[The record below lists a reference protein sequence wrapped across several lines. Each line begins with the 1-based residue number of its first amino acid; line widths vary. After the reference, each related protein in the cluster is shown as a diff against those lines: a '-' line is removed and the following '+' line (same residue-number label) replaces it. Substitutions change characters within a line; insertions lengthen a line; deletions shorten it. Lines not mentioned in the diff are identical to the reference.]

1 LRKNSL
7 LVALS
12 LCSVLLLA
20 PAAPAQRSKKSGKR
34 TVVAKRA
41 VTSGAETGLVGI
53 KLFDSGTRVVSVYGS
68 PDAIEA
74 VTLGGGGAGPGAG
87 PGGGKGGAPG
97 LSSGGLGGGSGAAG
111 PPVGFDAPGSLGSFD
126 FGNSVLDFQK
136 GGGMVAGP
144 PNDGGGGGGG
154 TGGGGGGGMV
164 GGVGGNSDRII
175 FTRWVYNRNASK
187 YGFILD
193 KFNHVVQIEAIG
205 MESGKART
213 RRGLGFGSS
222 WASMI
227 KKYGAPDGYEIAG
240 DNIVARYLS
249 KNKVAFRFSR
259 LGENKPHVVT
269 GIVVAA
275 GKR

>member
-1 LRKNSL
+1 
-7 LVALS
+7 
-12 LCSVLLLA
+12 
-20 PAAPAQRSKKSGKR
+20 
-34 TVVAKRA
+34 VAKKGT
-41 VTSGAETGLVGI
+41 TSGAETGLVGI
-53 KLFDSGTRVVSVYGS
+53 KLFDSGIKVVSVYGS

-87 PGGGKGGAPG
+87 PGGGGGRGAPG
-97 LSSGGLGGGSGAAG
+97 LSSGGLGGGGGAGAAG
-111 PPVGFDAPGSLGSFD
+111 PPVGYNGPGSIGSFD
-126 FGNSVLDFQK
+126 FGDSVLDFQK

-144 PNDGGGGGGG
+144 PVDGGGGGGG
-154 TGGGGGGGMV
+154 ATMPGGGPGGMGGGNGERV
-164 GGVGGNSDRII
+164 V

-205 MESGKART
+205 MDAGKART
-213 RRGLGFGSS
+213 RRGLTFGST
-222 WASMI
+222 WATMI

-249 KNKVAFRFSR
+249 KDKVAFRFSR